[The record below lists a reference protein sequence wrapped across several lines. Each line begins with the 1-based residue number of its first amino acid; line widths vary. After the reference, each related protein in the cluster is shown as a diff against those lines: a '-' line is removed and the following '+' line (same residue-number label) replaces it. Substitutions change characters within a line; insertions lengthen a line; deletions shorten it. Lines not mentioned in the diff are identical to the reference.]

1 MNGATTNDPGLADLV
16 IETAARLVGEENV
29 FPDVRTL
36 AGEDMAVYL
45 DRVPGC
51 FFFVGCAPEGEPR
64 PHHSPRFDLD
74 ERALGIGVA
83 VLEAAARDVAA
94 RI

>member
-1 MNGATTNDPGLADLV
+1 MC
-16 IETAARLVGEENV
+16 
-29 FPDVRTL
+29 
-36 AGEDMAVYL
+36 VYL
-45 DRVPGC
+45 ERVPGC
-51 FFFVGCAPEGEPR
+51 FFFVGCAPEGEPG

-94 RI
+94 RL